1 MEAYKMIVPDSPKI
15 SRSAFIDK
23 SATILGDVTIGDSVY
38 VAPNASIRADEPGS
52 KIIIGNH
59 CNIQD
64 NVVIHA
70 LHHSIV
76 KVGSGTTLAHSCV
89 VHGPCAIGEGCFVG
103 FGTVVFQC
111 TLMDG
116 CVLLH
121 RALVTHTLI
130 PSSRLVANGAIIEGE
145 LKVAELPPV
154 PKDMVHFV
162 DSVRETNI
170 KLAQMYKET
179 DRNHPRPMPGEDRKG
194 EILPINV

>member
-1 MEAYKMIVPDSPKI
+1 MILPDSSKI
-15 SRSAFIDK
+15 SQSAFIDH
-23 SATILGDVTIGDSVY
+23 SATILGDVTIGDNVY

-76 KVGSGTTLAHSCV
+76 NIGCGTTLAHSCI
-89 VHGPCAIGEGCFVG
+89 VHGPCTIGERCFVG
-103 FGTVVFQC
+103 FGTVVFHC

-121 RALVTHTLI
+121 RALVTHTLV

-145 LKVAELPPV
+145 LMIADLPPV
-154 PKDMVHFV
+154 PENIVHFV

-170 KLAQMYKET
+170 KLAQTYRET
-179 DRNHPRPMPGEDRKG
+179 DRNHSRPKPSENWKRKN
-194 EILPINV
+194 LPINV